1 MPLYLDRYICNKIL
15 NIYMNNIYMNNI
27 YVLNKYKR
35 YKN

>member
-15 NIYMNNIYMNNI
+15 NIYMNNIY
-27 YVLNKYKR
+27 VLNKYKR